1 MTVAAPKFHWC
12 SACGRFVYA
21 CQHIPAQDPADEMQ
35 TSMDVG
41 RPCQGCGSFGRH
53 SKNCYLGDDTDG

>member
-1 MTVAAPKFHWC
+1 MPSLPEPSPSAPQDAPAPDAA
-12 SACGRFVYA
+12 
-21 CQHIPAQDPADEMQ
+21 EEEQ

-41 RPCQGCGSFGRH
+41 RPCQGCGSFGVH

>member
-1 MTVAAPKFHWC
+1 MTSRP
-12 SACGRFVYA
+12 ACPRCDSVSDIGECDA
-21 CQHIPAQDPADEMQ
+21 CAKTIADTHTQ